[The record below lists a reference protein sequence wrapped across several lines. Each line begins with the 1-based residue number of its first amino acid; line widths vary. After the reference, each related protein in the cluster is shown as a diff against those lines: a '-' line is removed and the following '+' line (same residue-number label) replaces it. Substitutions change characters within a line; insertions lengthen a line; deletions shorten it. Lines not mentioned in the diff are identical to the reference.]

1 MKSKWRIQKRNYLN
15 CSIGAKGPPIR
26 QDRVTMSCFQPEL
39 SMLKNSQLRLIAFIL
54 AGFTGCSMHRAMPG
68 PPPPPPPETILES
81 ADLQSSLFKGDQ
93 AVISDQDIARIL
105 NTQVNLAGRHRLAI
119 LNLGTR
125 NSWSDELAEVE
136 AKNSDNLLRTFK
148 ASPQFADALF
158 LPSLLVP
165 EKRTVPYLREASARI
180 QADLLF
186 VYNARIETFRRDRFF
201 KSDEVHAQ
209 SIAESVL
216 LDVRTGIVVDTAH
229 ASENISMKKPAAD
242 LNFSETVARA
252 ESEARGKAV
261 ITLAN
266 AVVQRLREETK

>member
-1 MKSKWRIQKRNYLN
+1 MTRTSPLFPIVLLVL
-15 CSIGAKGPPIR
+15 SIGCAHKAA
-26 QDRVTMSCFQPEL
+26 L
-39 SMLKNSQLRLIAFIL
+39 
-54 AGFTGCSMHRAMPG
+54 G

-81 ADLQSSLFKGDQ
+81 ENLQTSLFKGDQ

-105 NTQVNLAGRHRLAI
+105 NTQISLAGRHRLAI
-119 LNLGTR
+119 LNLASR
-125 NSWSDELAEVE
+125 NYWSGELAEVE
-136 AKNSDNLLRTFK
+136 AKNADSLLVALKT
-148 ASPQFADALF
+148 SPQLSDALF

-165 EKRTVPYLREASARI
+165 EKRTVPYLREAAARI

-209 SIAESVL
+209 CIDESVL

-229 ASENISMKKPAAD
+229 ATENISMKKTAVD

-261 ITLAN
+261 VALAN
-266 AVVQRLREETK
+266 EVVQRLSQTSK